1 MRHLLLP
8 LFFCITLIS
17 CAVGV
22 KKDLM
27 TDLTVSNNGLSYED
41 VYLSSDGKRLQDNKF
56 AMGQVVY
63 IQLEGVD
70 GFSLK
75 ENMAY
80 PGASILVTDKEG
92 NVVLDLKD
100 LFEQYSETG
109 VKSEDAALLS
119 ANINIGAPMLPE
131 AEYKLVA
138 RFWDKNS
145 EGDITCVLG
154 FTVVK

>member
-1 MRHLLLP
+1 MKVLVFPILLS
-8 LFFCITLIS
+8 IVLIS

-56 AMGQVVY
+56 VMNQKIF

-70 GFSLK
+70 GFNLK

-80 PGASILVTDKEG
+80 PGASILVTDKSG

-100 LFEQYSETG
+100 LFEQYSEIG

-119 ANINIGAPMLPE
+119 ASLNIGTPMV
-131 AEYKLVA
+131 AGMEYTLVS
-138 RFWDKNS
+138 RFWDKNGD
-145 EGDITCVLG
+145 GDITCELG
-154 FTVVK
+154 FSVVE